1 MNQSRRSLL
10 ALAVCAGAFAQAP
23 AARPPQAP
31 SQAKK
36 PKLVVAIMVDQF
48 RYDYLERF
56 RKDYTGGLLRM
67 LTQGAVF
74 TNANYEH
81 MPTVT
86 AVGHSIFLSGA
97 MPSVSGIAGN
107 DWYEREEG
115 KKVQSITD
123 GGTRMLGVTEAREG
137 ASPRRLLVST
147 IGDELKM
154 SGQASKVVGV
164 SLKDR
169 SAILP
174 AGRMANGA
182 YWFDE
187 KSGNFVSSNF
197 YFAELPRWVAAH
209 NAARPAD
216 KYLGADWRTVTKP
229 DAGFFKMP
237 AQADEKFYARIE
249 GSPFGNEIVADFARK
264 AIAEEKLGA
273 RDATDLLAISFSA
286 NDYVG
291 HRVGPDAPE
300 VRDISIRTDRLLGE
314 FFAFLD
320 KQVGAGNWTAVLS
333 ADHGVA
339 PVPEVQ
345 GQRNMPGG
353 RVDSKIVARA
363 VQLALQSRFGLD
375 PAVIVD
381 STAYQ
386 FYLNYEMILQK
397 KLNPADVEDVIAR
410 ALQTF
415 PNVNRVYTKTQIL
428 RNQMAPDRISRRVGN
443 GFHARRSADVLIVH
457 DPYWIPGATGTTHG
471 SAHNYDT
478 HVPVMFLG
486 AGIRPGTYDD
496 AAAVNDIAP
505 TLATLLGV
513 EIPSGSSGR
522 VLGEILRR

>member
-1 MNQSRRSLL
+1 MAIRRRSIL
-10 ALAVCAGAFAQAP
+10 ALALCAGAFAQAP
-23 AARPPQAP
+23 AARLPQP
-31 SQAKK
+31 KR
-36 PKLVVAIMVDQF
+36 PKLVVAIIVDQF

-56 RKDYTGGLLRM
+56 RKDYSGGLLRM
-67 LTQGAVF
+67 LNQGAVF
-74 TNANYEH
+74 TNANYEQ

-115 KKVQSITD
+115 RKVQSITD
-123 GGTRMLGVTEAREG
+123 GSTRLLGVTEQREG

-147 IGDELKM
+147 VGDELKM
-154 SGQASKVVGV
+154 SGQASKVIGV

-169 SAILP
+169 GAILP

-187 KSGNFVSSNF
+187 KSGNFVSSSF
-197 YFAELPRWVAAH
+197 YFPELPRWVVDH

-216 KYLGADWRTVTKP
+216 KFLGADWRAVTKP
-229 DAGFFKMP
+229 EAAFFKMP
-237 AQADEKFYARIE
+237 ATADPAFWGRIE
-249 GSPFGNEIVADFARK
+249 ASPFGNEVVAEFARK
-264 AIAEEKLGA
+264 AIVEEKLGA
-273 RDATDLLAISFSA
+273 RDTTDLLAVSFSA

-291 HRVGPDAPE
+291 HRAGPDAPE
-300 VRDISIRTDRLLGE
+300 VRDISIRTDRVLGE

-339 PVPEVQ
+339 PLPELQ
-345 GQRNMPGG
+345 AQRNMPGG
-353 RVDSKIVARA
+353 RVDPKIPLRA
-363 VQLALQSRFGLD
+363 VHLALESRFALP

-381 STAYQ
+381 SSASH
-386 FYLNYEMILQK
+386 FYLNYEMMLQK
-397 KLNPADVEDVIAR
+397 KLNPADVEDAIAR

-428 RNQMAPDRISRRVGN
+428 RNQMPPDRISRRVAN
-443 GFHARRSADVLIVH
+443 GFHARRSADVLLIS
-457 DPYWIPGATGTTHG
+457 DPYWIPGTSGTTHG
-471 SAHNYDT
+471 SPHNYDT
-478 HVPVMFLG
+478 HVPVLFLG
-486 AGIRPGTYDD
+486 AGIKPGTYDGEVS
-496 AAAVNDIAP
+496 VNDIAP